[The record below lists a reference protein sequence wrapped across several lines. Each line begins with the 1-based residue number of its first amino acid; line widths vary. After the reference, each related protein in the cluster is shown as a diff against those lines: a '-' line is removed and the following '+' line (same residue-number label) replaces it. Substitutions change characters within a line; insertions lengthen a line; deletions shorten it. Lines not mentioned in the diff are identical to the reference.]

1 MVNEVTIVVSDDNE
15 KNSKSNDREMKEKH
29 AESKIDRN
37 FVSQY
42 TNGEKDNDHET
53 EVNIQNHKESKID
66 RIFVSQYTNDYIVTY
81 SKKDNSIVGWS
92 IKGQPQPDEF
102 YKLDELKLNKLNE
115 PSYEIK
121 SFSLYKK
128 KLSLCYRE
136 EDGSYKQCRSYRF
149 KNIGFLHDDDDDDDD
164 CPKCK
169 KETHGHLILVSL
181 YDHKIYKYC
190 LKDMPK
196 NATTLKYS
204 EIYDIKIPE
213 SLNDQFKYKFCSIY
227 QKKLFLFF
235 QYHKTSILQF
245 DLLTMNLDRQYNSPL
260 DLDSQYSSDSRY
272 EFTTVIMN
280 KDKTLLA
287 TEISYSTYIFSM
299 KNGRLITKYSQG
311 GLFSV
316 GSTPIEFVT
325 LKNGFEGLIVH
336 SVYYGMLSQY
346 VFIDPYHPYRN
357 FGDPGKNNIINGTID
372 DNNVITKLNRKL
384 SIDDDG
390 NVCIKN
396 GLDESEFQQI
406 SNNTTYHKIYNS
418 STFKEIQSMLNETVE
433 KMEKMEIDRV
443 APADIEF
450 EDGHII
456 FKKEDE
462 CDSIHFVMNNPIVP
476 NNIVPFVKPYTFS
489 YKLINNKQD
498 LVLINVE
505 QIEIFTRSINGI
517 TCQYQ
522 WNNDEWKN
530 TYKKFRSKNRRYD
543 KNFINEHYR
552 KLINKILKN
561 EFNDSNSSIPLP
573 KFSSEVHEILNNN
586 PLVENIKNDTEAL
599 SKFRKDM
606 LDNKINYQQMKA
618 ITTSIVD
625 DKELFSKF
633 GSEILKMAIENN
645 YNDIVKKV
653 IDKIIESIQ
662 VNSENRGYMELA
674 NPSQT
679 NCSYMMT
686 LLPFI
691 SSNFLELS
699 KKYPDFAIK
708 YISYTSIILSPYCDF
723 IRNSTNTSLH
733 SYSNVYIKKSNP
745 VNNYFKPI
753 SSLWTRSKTD
763 QSSTSQ
769 QEVVQTISFI
779 VPFPR
784 ICVYKNQKNNGSKKN
799 DRNNNHHETEKTEKI
814 NHETENNVP
823 HDDHPFNIW
832 NEFLYNP
839 KSLLFCNIDSN
850 HFYNWW
856 NFAAIID
863 FKWRTFGRIYYFLIW
878 FLYIVY
884 YICYTLASILEPN
897 FITDVQRK
905 SLFIISIIFG
915 SIFLIFEILQCL
927 WDYKIYF
934 KDPWNYFDVGAYSL
948 PIAASICWIINKSQ
962 SPWLVAISII
972 LSNFRFLLFFRVF
985 KSSTNVNDA
994 NDPWN
999 LVTRYYFANSNEII
1013 NNTTTLV
1020 QLPNSNTNL
1029 FNWFPTSLFAVYK
1042 IITGDSGSLSP
1053 WAFQDNPLMTF
1064 LLFTFTF
1071 FTVIYLLNLFIGLL
1085 NIAIGDY
1092 NKEEEFLLQKAQ
1104 IIMEIE
1110 LFYMFPWWK
1119 HDKEWFPDWIYYDMP
1134 VTEVRKLINAIDN
1147 DKTVFNYYLPVI
1159 NKSENTVLANENR
1172 KPANKFT
1179 RSASLCTNKSG
1190 TGCTETAINI
1200 YTKSANGRTRS
1211 ANECANAS
1219 IFSGTEQIRSANEAN
1234 RFTI

>member
-1 MVNEVTIVVSDDNE
+1 M
-15 KNSKSNDREMKEKH
+15 
-29 AESKIDRN
+29 RN
-37 FVSQY
+37 QKLISQY

-136 EDGSYKQCRSYRF
+136 EDGSYKQCLIDLKSKQFYELEHSYSIDVHGQYS
-149 KNIGFLHDDDDDDDD
+149 IGFLHDDDDDD
-164 CPKCK
+164 CPKC
-169 KETHGHLILVSL
+169 
-181 YDHKIYKYC
+181 
-190 LKDMPK
+190 
-196 NATTLKYS
+196 
-204 EIYDIKIPE
+204 
-213 SLNDQFKYKFCSIY
+213 
-227 QKKLFLFF
+227 
-235 QYHKTSILQF
+235 
-245 DLLTMNLDRQYNSPL
+245 
-260 DLDSQYSSDSRY
+260 
-272 EFTTVIMN
+272 
-280 KDKTLLA
+280 
-287 TEISYSTYIFSM
+287 
-299 KNGRLITKYSQG
+299 
-311 GLFSV
+311 LFSV

-633 GSEILKMAIENN
+633 G
-645 YNDIVKKV
+645 
-653 IDKIIESIQ
+653 
-662 VNSENRGYMELA
+662 
-674 NPSQT
+674 
-679 NCSYMMT
+679 
-686 LLPFI
+686 
-691 SSNFLELS
+691 
-699 KKYPDFAIK
+699 
-708 YISYTSIILSPYCDF
+708 
-723 IRNSTNTSLH
+723 
-733 SYSNVYIKKSNP
+733 
-745 VNNYFKPI
+745 
-753 SSLWTRSKTD
+753 
-763 QSSTSQ
+763 
-769 QEVVQTISFI
+769 
-779 VPFPR
+779 
-784 ICVYKNQKNNGSKKN
+784 
-799 DRNNNHHETEKTEKI
+799 
-814 NHETENNVP
+814 
-823 HDDHPFNIW
+823 
-832 NEFLYNP
+832 
-839 KSLLFCNIDSN
+839 
-850 HFYNWW
+850 
-856 NFAAIID
+856 
-863 FKWRTFGRIYYFLIW
+863 
-878 FLYIVY
+878 
-884 YICYTLASILEPN
+884 
-897 FITDVQRK
+897 
-905 SLFIISIIFG
+905 
-915 SIFLIFEILQCL
+915 
-927 WDYKIYF
+927 
-934 KDPWNYFDVGAYSL
+934 
-948 PIAASICWIINKSQ
+948 
-962 SPWLVAISII
+962 
-972 LSNFRFLLFFRVF
+972 VF
-985 KSSTNVNDA
+985 KSCGIYFAIILGVAKTVYPFLVVLAFIILGYAQAFLFILRSTNVNDA

-1119 HDKEWFPDWIYYDMP
+1119 HDKEWFPEWIYYDMP

-1159 NKSENTVLANENR
+1159 STDLRNLVALVDEIKEEQ
-1172 KPANKFT
+1172 KNKFIKQLINELQINQKIQFLQT
-1179 RSASLCTNKSG
+1179 RIENLQISLQDQQVCAQISQ
-1190 TGCTETAINI
+1190 ELDALRQLLI
-1200 YTKSANGRTRS
+1200 YTQNQQTDAQDQQTNVRMRLFFLELNKLDQQMK
-1211 ANECANAS
+1211 
-1219 IFSGTEQIRSANEAN
+1219 QIDLLFKQMNSQMNPQMN
-1234 RFTI
+1234 PQNQQMNPQMNL

>member
-29 AESKIDRN
+29 AESKIDL
-37 FVSQY
+37 SI
-42 TNGEKDNDHET
+42 HE
-53 EVNIQNHKESKID
+53 
-66 RIFVSQYTNDYIVTY
+66 R
-81 SKKDNSIVGWS
+81 KKDNSIVGWS

-136 EDGSYKQCRSYRF
+136 EDGSYKQCLIDLKSKQFYELEHSYSIDVHGQYS
-149 KNIGFLHDDDDDDDD
+149 IGFLHDDDDDD

-799 DRNNNHHETEKTEKI
+799 DRNNNHHETEKTENIEKI
-814 NHETENNVP
+814 NHETENNVL

-839 KSLLFCNIDSN
+839 KSLLF
-850 HFYNWW
+850 Y
-856 NFAAIID
+856 
-863 FKWRTFGRIYYFLIW
+863 
-878 FLYIVY
+878 
-884 YICYTLASILEPN
+884 
-897 FITDVQRK
+897 
-905 SLFIISIIFG
+905 
-915 SIFLIFEILQCL
+915 
-927 WDYKIYF
+927 
-934 KDPWNYFDVGAYSL
+934 PWNYFDVGAYSL
-948 PIAASICWIINKSQ
+948 PIAASICWIINK
-962 SPWLVAISII
+962 I
-972 LSNFRFLLFFRVF
+972 
-985 KSSTNVNDA
+985 
-994 NDPWN
+994 
-999 LVTRYYFANSNEII
+999 
-1013 NNTTTLV
+1013 

-1119 HDKEWFPDWIYYDMP
+1119 HDKEWFPEWIYYDMP

-1159 NKSENTVLANENR
+1159 STDLRNLVALVDEIKEEQ
-1172 KPANKFT
+1172 KNKFIKQLINELQINQKIQFLQT
-1179 RSASLCTNKSG
+1179 RIENLQISLQDQQVCAQISQ
-1190 TGCTETAINI
+1190 ELDALRQLLI
-1200 YTKSANGRTRS
+1200 YTQNQQTDAQDQQTNVRMRLFFLELNKLDQQMK
-1211 ANECANAS
+1211 
-1219 IFSGTEQIRSANEAN
+1219 QIDLLFKQMNSQMNPQMN
-1234 RFTI
+1234 PQNQQMNPQMNL

>member
-1 MVNEVTIVVSDDNE
+1 
-15 KNSKSNDREMKEKH
+15 
-29 AESKIDRN
+29 
-37 FVSQY
+37 
-42 TNGEKDNDHET
+42 
-53 EVNIQNHKESKID
+53 
-66 RIFVSQYTNDYIVTY
+66 
-81 SKKDNSIVGWS
+81 
-92 IKGQPQPDEF
+92 
-102 YKLDELKLNKLNE
+102 
-115 PSYEIK
+115 
-121 SFSLYKK
+121 
-128 KLSLCYRE
+128 
-136 EDGSYKQCRSYRF
+136 
-149 KNIGFLHDDDDDDDD
+149 
-164 CPKCK
+164 
-169 KETHGHLILVSL
+169 
-181 YDHKIYKYC
+181 
-190 LKDMPK
+190 
-196 NATTLKYS
+196 
-204 EIYDIKIPE
+204 
-213 SLNDQFKYKFCSIY
+213 
-227 QKKLFLFF
+227 
-235 QYHKTSILQF
+235 
-245 DLLTMNLDRQYNSPL
+245 
-260 DLDSQYSSDSRY
+260 
-272 EFTTVIMN
+272 
-280 KDKTLLA
+280 
-287 TEISYSTYIFSM
+287 
-299 KNGRLITKYSQG
+299 
-311 GLFSV
+311 
-316 GSTPIEFVT
+316 
-325 LKNGFEGLIVH
+325 
-336 SVYYGMLSQY
+336 MLSQY

-433 KMEKMEIDRV
+433 KMEKMEINRV

-462 CDSIHFVMNNPIVP
+462 CDSIHFVMNTPIVP

-799 DRNNNHHETEKTEKI
+799 DRNNNHHETEKTENIEKI

-934 KDPWNYFDVGAYSL
+934 KDPWNYFG
-948 PIAASICWIINKSQ
+948 K
-962 SPWLVAISII
+962 
-972 LSNFRFLLFFRVF
+972 
-985 KSSTNVNDA
+985 
-994 NDPWN
+994 
-999 LVTRYYFANSNEII
+999 
-1013 NNTTTLV
+1013 
-1020 QLPNSNTNL
+1020 
-1029 FNWFPTSLFAVYK
+1029 
-1042 IITGDSGSLSP
+1042 
-1053 WAFQDNPLMTF
+1053 
-1064 LLFTFTF
+1064 
-1071 FTVIYLLNLFIGLL
+1071 
-1085 NIAIGDY
+1085 
-1092 NKEEEFLLQKAQ
+1092 
-1104 IIMEIE
+1104 
-1110 LFYMFPWWK
+1110 
-1119 HDKEWFPDWIYYDMP
+1119 
-1134 VTEVRKLINAIDN
+1134 
-1147 DKTVFNYYLPVI
+1147 
-1159 NKSENTVLANENR
+1159 
-1172 KPANKFT
+1172 
-1179 RSASLCTNKSG
+1179 
-1190 TGCTETAINI
+1190 
-1200 YTKSANGRTRS
+1200 
-1211 ANECANAS
+1211 
-1219 IFSGTEQIRSANEAN
+1219 
-1234 RFTI
+1234 

>member
-1 MVNEVTIVVSDDNE
+1 M
-15 KNSKSNDREMKEKH
+15 
-29 AESKIDRN
+29 RN
-37 FVSQY
+37 QKLISQY

-136 EDGSYKQCRSYRF
+136 EDGSYKQCLIDLKSKQFYELEHSYSIDVHGQYS
-149 KNIGFLHDDDDDDDD
+149 IGFLHDDDDDD

-799 DRNNNHHETEKTEKI
+799 DRNNNHHETEKTENIEKI
-814 NHETENNVP
+814 NHETENNVL

-897 FITDVQRK
+897 FITDVQH
-905 SLFIISIIFG
+905 
-915 SIFLIFEILQCL
+915 
-927 WDYKIYF
+927 
-934 KDPWNYFDVGAYSL
+934 PWNYFDVGAYSL
-948 PIAASICWIINKSQ
+948 PIAASICWIINK
-962 SPWLVAISII
+962 I
-972 LSNFRFLLFFRVF
+972 
-985 KSSTNVNDA
+985 
-994 NDPWN
+994 
-999 LVTRYYFANSNEII
+999 
-1013 NNTTTLV
+1013 

-1119 HDKEWFPDWIYYDMP
+1119 HDKEWFPEWIYYDMP

-1159 NKSENTVLANENR
+1159 STDLRNLVALVDEIKEEQ
-1172 KPANKFT
+1172 KNKFIKQLINELQINQKIQFLQT
-1179 RSASLCTNKSG
+1179 RIENLQISLQDQQVCAQISQ
-1190 TGCTETAINI
+1190 ELDALRQLLI
-1200 YTKSANGRTRS
+1200 YTQNQQTDAQDQQTNVRMRLFFLELNKLDQQMK
-1211 ANECANAS
+1211 
-1219 IFSGTEQIRSANEAN
+1219 QIDLLFKQMNSQMNPQMN
-1234 RFTI
+1234 PQNQQMNPQMNL